1 MRPRAGRSLRPRRL
15 LPGPAWAVLCVLVLL
30 PSGARIAGQAPAAAA
45 SATDPLL
52 PILSGELRRNMDGL
66 KREATPPYFAS
77 YTVYDVQSA
86 YVRASFGALVG
97 RHQQRSRSAVVDVRV
112 GDYALDNTREI
123 RGDMMAGFRG
133 FSRTALPLPGAQGEP
148 ADAVRAVLWRATD
161 R

>member
-1 MRPRAGRSLRPRRL
+1 MRPRAGRFLRPRRL

-30 PSGARIAGQAPAAAA
+30 PSGARIAGQARAASAPAA
-45 SATDPLL
+45 ATDPLL

-97 RHQQRSRSAVVDVRV
+97 RHQQR
-112 GDYALDNTREI
+112 
-123 RGDMMAGFRG
+123 
-133 FSRTALPLPGAQGEP
+133 
-148 ADAVRAVLWRATD
+148 
-161 R
+161 